1 MPCRDRCDDGGEA
14 ATTAASLRFPI
25 VMMTSFAFI
34 VGLLPL
40 VIATD
45 AEAATQRAVGTAV
58 FGGMPAA
65 SCLGIFVIPGLYVLF
80 QKTCETLKALPDRLF
95 HRRPAWDP
103 DEVTLWCYLARIR
116 RPWIDARSLP
126 KELRRHYLYSLL
138 KSIRITWPV
147 LSSLLVLQA
156 VQRAIV
162 GLIEGSG
169 IGKDLYFAFI
179 TGLTIGYGDY
189 VPTRPLTQILAIVI
203 GFSGI
208 ALGGLVAALA
218 MKSFQRRR
226 LP

>member
-1 MPCRDRCDDGGEA
+1 M
-14 ATTAASLRFPI
+14 
-25 VMMTSFAFI
+25 
-34 VGLLPL
+34 
-40 VIATD
+40 
-45 AEAATQRAVGTAV
+45 
-58 FGGMPAA
+58 
-65 SCLGIFVIPGLYVLF
+65 
-80 QKTCETLKALPDRLF
+80 PDR
-95 HRRPAWDP
+95 
-103 DEVTLWCYLARIR
+103 
-116 RPWIDARSLP
+116 SP
-126 KELRRHYLYSLL
+126 KELRRHYLHSLL

-169 IGKDLYFAFI
+169 IGKGLYFAFI
-179 TGLTIGYGDY
+179 TGLTISYGDY